1 MATHFTLNTGARIPS
16 VGLGTYKSDPGVV
29 AGAVTAAIKAGYRH
43 IDCAPL
49 YKNEKEIGAA
59 LNKLFDDGV
68 VKRQDLFI
76 TSKIWCSDLAP
87 EDVPSAID
95 RTLNDLQ
102 LDYLDLHLIHWPF
115 QIKKGSELS
124 PENFVE
130 LDMPETWR
138 AMEKLYDSGKARAV
152 GVSNFSTKKLAD
164 LLAVAR
170 VPPAVDQVECHPG
183 WQQTKLRA
191 FCHTN
196 GVHFSAYAPL
206 GRMEVVAD
214 NPVVASVAESLGR
227 TPAQIALRWGIQQ
240 GQSVLPKSVNES
252 RLKENIDLFGWS
264 IPEELCAKFSEI
276 EQVQSP
282 FFQLSVSAENECV
295 LRGEQVKRIRNE
307 SLVHS
312 QSIYKT
318 IDELWDGEI

>member
-1 MATHFTLNTGARIPS
+1 MVPVLQLLMFFHAHQSCNTRRI
-16 VGLGTYKSDPGVV
+16 
-29 AGAVTAAIKAGYRH
+29 
-43 IDCAPL
+43 
-49 YKNEKEIGAA
+49 
-59 LNKLFDDGV
+59 KLC
-68 VKRQDLFI
+68 R
-76 TSKIWCSDLAP
+76 CSDLAP
-87 EDVPSAID
+87 EDVPSAVD

-206 GRMEVVAD
+206 GRMKVVAD

-276 EQVQSP
+276 EQV
-282 FFQLSVSAENECV
+282 
-295 LRGEQVKRIRNE
+295 KRIRNE